1 VTAFNNIN
9 FRRFSAF
16 DHCFCLRNVFH
27 IIQGHIRTP
36 LKATSRD
43 STPNG
48 HRSFSAFS
56 NGRGRSSSP
65 LPSRAGDRLLS
76 SSTPVVKKLFEGSP
90 TNDSAG
96 NNNPS
101 HQFLM

>member
-1 VTAFNNIN
+1 LV
-9 FRRFSAF
+9 S
-16 DHCFCLRNVFH
+16 

-36 LKATSRD
+36 SKATSRD

-48 HRSFSAFS
+48 HRSFSVFS

-65 LPSRAGDRLLS
+65 SPSSAGDRLLS
-76 SSTPVVKKLFEGSP
+76 SSTPFSKKLFEGSP
-90 TNDSAG
+90 ANDSAG

-101 HQFLM
+101 QQFLM